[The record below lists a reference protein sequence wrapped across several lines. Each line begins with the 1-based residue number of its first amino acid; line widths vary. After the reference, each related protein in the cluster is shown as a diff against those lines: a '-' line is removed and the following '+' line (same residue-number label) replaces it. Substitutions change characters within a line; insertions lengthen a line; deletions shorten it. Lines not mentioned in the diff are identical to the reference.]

1 MAEHETVLV
10 KGWIRISILIQKLL
24 QTKHDN
30 IKWHMKEVTKPV
42 NGESL

>member
-1 MAEHETVLV
+1 MKHSLSERLD
-10 KGWIRISILIQKLL
+10 KNKYLIQKLL